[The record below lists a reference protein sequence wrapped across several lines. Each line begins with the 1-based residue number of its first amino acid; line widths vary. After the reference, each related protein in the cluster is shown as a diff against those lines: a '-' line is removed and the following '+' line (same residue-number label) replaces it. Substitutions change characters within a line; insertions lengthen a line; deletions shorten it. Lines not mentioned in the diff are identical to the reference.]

1 MNKTTSSTVR
11 ILLSHDYCHFE
22 VSKVIE
28 GVMDDHGTV
37 MHVTNKEIDD
47 TRKDCQ
53 RLADK
58 AVGQYKK
65 AKTEA
70 AARTQYSSERYNL
83 EREVTELLKKDSQL
97 LSPLEKAK
105 IKALE
110 DYQHQNFYDY
120 MDDGEYEIGNE

>member
-1 MNKTTSSTVR
+1 MIPER
-11 ILLSHDYCHFE
+11 LSA
-22 VSKVIE
+22 VS
-28 GVMDDHGTV
+28 
-37 MHVTNKEIDD
+37 N
-47 TRKDCQ
+47 
-53 RLADK
+53 K

-70 AARTQYSSERYNL
+70 AARTQYSSERYIWKESNGIV
-83 EREVTELLKKDSQL
+83 EKRFTTTK
-97 LSPLEKAK
+97 PIEKAK